1 MLGKLMDWL
10 ALASGTVNGALVA
23 AVKFASAA
31 LVTVSVQ
38 LPDASLTETVVPET
52 LQPVEPVELKVNEPV
67 PLPPEKL
74 AVPVVPKVT
83 EAGPV
88 TVRVAWAA
96 WATVKLCD
104 TCGAAR

>member
-38 LPDASLTETVVPET
+38 LPDTSLTETVVPET
-52 LQPVEPVELKVNEPV
+52 LQPVEPVELKVNAPV
-67 PLPPEKL
+67 PLPPDAV
-74 AVPVVPKVT
+74 AVPVVPNVT
-83 EAGPV
+83 ALGAV
-88 TVRVAWAA
+88 TVSVAWVAF
-96 WATVKLCD
+96 ATVKLCV
-104 TCGAAR
+104 TCGAA